1 MTGQSPKKPSKT
13 KEPIMKGIIL
23 AGGTGSRLWPLTD
36 QTSKQMLPV
45 GRVPMIF
52 HPLNILVRAGIKD
65 ILIIT
70 SPQHSGSF
78 MNMLEPLLRPHGI
91 SIYSS
96 IQQIPAGLPEAF
108 TIGASFIGNDNVTMI
123 LGDNIF
129 EDTDTIVH
137 AIKTFTGG
145 GGIFAKKV
153 PDPERFGVA
162 TVDEHGTVIDIVEK
176 PTNPTS
182 NYAITGAYIYDNE
195 VIEVARHL
203 TPSDRDEYEIVDLH
217 NHYRKQ
223 GTLKMHELTGE
234 WLDAGTIDSWHQA
247 NVLAMKKD
255 FVEKFDPILLE
266 ALDAGFARNKAIGKA
281 QLRACQ
287 GIISKK

>member
-1 MTGQSPKKPSKT
+1 MTHAPTHKKK
-13 KEPIMKGIIL
+13 KHGMKGIIL

-52 HPLNILVRAGIKD
+52 HPLNILISAGIKD

-78 MNMLEPLLRPHGI
+78 VNMLEPLLRPHGI
-91 SIYSS
+91 SIFSS
-96 IQQIPAGLPEAF
+96 VQQIPAGLPEAF
-108 TIGASFIGNDNVTMI
+108 TIGASFIGEDNVTMI

-129 EDTDTIVH
+129 EDTTTIVD
-137 AIKTFTGG
+137 AIKGFKKGG
-145 GGIFAKKV
+145 SIFAKKV

-162 TVDEHGTVIDIVEK
+162 TVNTKGMVVDIVEK
-176 PTNPTS
+176 PTKPTS

-195 VIEVARHL
+195 VIEVARNL
-203 TPSDRDEYEIVDLH
+203 TPSDRDEYEVVDLH
-217 NHYRKQ
+217 NYY
-223 GTLKMHELTGE
+223 LKKGALQMHELTGE

-247 NVLAMKKD
+247 NILAIEKG
-255 FVEKFDPILLE
+255 FVDKFDPILLE
-266 ALDAGFARNKAIGKA
+266 ALEKGFARNKAIGKA

-287 GIISKK
+287 GIH

>member
-1 MTGQSPKKPSKT
+1 MTLRHASAKKARPG
-13 KEPIMKGIIL
+13 MKGIIL

-52 HPLNILVRAGIKD
+52 HPLNLLVSAGIKD

-78 MNMLEPLLRPHGI
+78 VNMLEPLLRPHGI
-91 SIYSS
+91 SIFSS

-108 TIGASFIGNDNVTMI
+108 TIGAPFIGDDNVTMI

-129 EDTDTIVH
+129 EDTTTIVT
-137 AIKTFTGG
+137 AIKNFTSGG
-145 GGIFAKKV
+145 NIFATVV

-162 TVDEHGTVIDIVEK
+162 TVDKNGKVIDIAEK
-176 PTNPTS
+176 PQKPTS

-195 VIEVARHL
+195 VIDVARGL
-203 TPSDRDEYEIVDLH
+203 TPSQRDEYEIVDIH
-217 NHYRKQ
+217 NYYRKK
-223 GTLKMHELTGE
+223 GTLTLHALSGA

-247 NVLAMKKD
+247 NILAIEKG

-266 ALDAGFARNKAIGKA
+266 ALERGFARNKAIGKA

-287 GIISKK
+287 GIH

>member
-1 MTGQSPKKPSKT
+1 MKKSVPKKQSSRK
-13 KEPIMKGIIL
+13 KMKGIIL

-52 HPLNILVRAGIKD
+52 HPLNILISAGIKD

-78 MNMLEPLLRPHGI
+78 MNMLEPLLRPQGI
-91 SIYSS
+91 SIFSS
-96 IQQIPAGLPEAF
+96 VQQIPAGLPEAF
-108 TIGASFIGNDNVTMI
+108 TIGASFIGDDNVTMI

-129 EDTDTIVH
+129 EDTKTIVA
-137 AIKTFTGG
+137 AIKSFTSGG
-145 GGIFAKKV
+145 NIFAKRV

-162 TVDEHGTVIDIVEK
+162 TVDAQGVVVDIVEK
-176 PTNPTS
+176 PAHPTS
-182 NYAITGAYIYDNE
+182 NYAITGAYIYDNA
-195 VIEVARHL
+195 VIDVARNL

-217 NHYRKQ
+217 NYYLKK
-223 GTLKMHELTGE
+223 GTLQMHELTGE

-247 NVLAMKKD
+247 NILAIEEG
-255 FVEKFDPILLE
+255 FVDAFDPILLE
-266 ALDAGFARNKAIGKA
+266 ALEKGFVRNKAIGKA

-287 GIISKK
+287 GIR